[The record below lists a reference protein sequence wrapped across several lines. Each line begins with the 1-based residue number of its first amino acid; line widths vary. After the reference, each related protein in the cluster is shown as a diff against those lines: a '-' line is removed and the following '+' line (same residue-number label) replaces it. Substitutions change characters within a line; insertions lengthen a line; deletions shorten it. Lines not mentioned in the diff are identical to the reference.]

1 MYRKGVNAPLKSYDR
16 RQLKAMCFVASLAP
30 VTRLLPKATAQLAGS
45 ASWLAPLCAL
55 PPLLLFL
62 LVLTALMKMRREG
75 EGLGE
80 VIMRRAGRR
89 AGSVGLGLI
98 AAFQLFSAGFILR
111 TGAHRLISTI
121 YPSAGQWF
129 FMATMLLM
137 GTLAAL
143 GPVKALPRAARVFA
157 PVLLAVMLLALVLSL
172 DSVDARN
179 LLPFTKTSPG
189 ELFLSSLAVVEIY
202 GGVLYCAALIEDR
215 APLHGRRFSSHAG
228 WLALI
233 CALLTFF
240 CAVIIGCYGAQLVA
254 RFSHPFFS
262 TVRDVTL
269 MKTIERIEALVA
281 TLWVLSDF
289 VIFSLLLCCASH
301 ILRLIFGFKPEKT
314 DARMLDMSNGRVLIV
329 ICAAL
334 TAVAA
339 ALIPSNEETMRGISQ
354 MIVPCA
360 SLSILFVILPAL
372 LLISK
377 LRWPRGGEKI

>member
-1 MYRKGVNAPLKSYDR
+1 
-16 RQLKAMCFVASLAP
+16 MCFVASLAP
-30 VTRLLPKATAQLAGS
+30 VTRLLPKATAQIAGS

-55 PPLLLFL
+55 PLLLLFL
-62 LVLTALMKMRREG
+62 LVLTQLMKMRREG

-80 VIMRRAGRR
+80 VVMRRAGRT
-89 AGSVGLGLI
+89 AGSICLCLI
-98 AAFQLFSAGFILR
+98 AVFQLFSAGFILR

-121 YPSAGQWF
+121 YPAAGPRF
-129 FMATMLLM
+129 FMAAMLLM

-179 LLPFTKTSPG
+179 LLPVTKSSTG
-189 ELFLSSLAVVEIY
+189 ELFFSSLAVVEIY
-202 GGVLYCAALIEDR
+202 GGVLYCSAFIEDR
-215 APLHGRRFSSHAG
+215 APLQGRRFASHAG

-240 CAVIIGCYGAQLVA
+240 CAVIIGCYGAQLVS
-254 RFSHPFFS
+254 RFSYPFFS

-289 VIFSLLLCCASH
+289 IIFSLLLCCAAH

-314 DARMLDMSNGRVLIV
+314 DVRMLDMSNGRALIPV
-329 ICAAL
+329 CAAL

-339 ALIPSNEETMRGISQ
+339 ALIPSNEESLRMISQ
-354 MIVPCA
+354 LVVPGA
-360 SLSILFVILPAL
+360 SLAILFVVLPAL
-372 LLISK
+372 LFISR
-377 LRWPRGGEKI
+377 LRWPRGCRKI

>member
-1 MYRKGVNAPLKSYDR
+1 MKSYDR

-30 VTRLLPKATAQLAGS
+30 VTRLLPKATAQVAGS
-45 ASWLAPLCAL
+45 ASWLAPLCAM
-55 PPLLLFL
+55 PLLLLYL
-62 LVLTALMKMRREG
+62 LILTALMKMRREG

-80 VIMRRAGRR
+80 VVMRRAGHT
-89 AGSVGLGLI
+89 AGSIGLGLI
-98 AAFQLFSAGFILR
+98 AVFQLFSAGFILR

-121 YPSAGQWF
+121 YPAAGPWF
-129 FMATMLLM
+129 FIAAMLLM

-143 GPVKALPRAARVFA
+143 GPVKALPRAARVFS
-157 PVLLAVMLLALVLSL
+157 PILLAVMLLALAFSL
-172 DSVDARN
+172 GSVDVRN
-179 LLPFTKTSPG
+179 LLPVTKTSFG

-202 GGVLYCAALIEDR
+202 GGVLYCAAFIEDQ
-215 APLHGRRFSSHAG
+215 APLQGRRFSSHAG

-240 CAVIIGCYGAQLVA
+240 CAVIIGCYGAELVA

-262 TVRDVTL
+262 TVRDVTI

-289 VIFSLLLCCASH
+289 VIFSLLLCCAAH
-301 ILRLIFGFKPEKT
+301 IMRLIFGFKIEKT
-314 DARMLDMSNGRVLIV
+314 DARMLDMSNGRSLIL

-339 ALIPSNEETMRGISQ
+339 ALIPSSEESLRIISQ
-354 MIVPCA
+354 MVVPGA
-360 SLSILFVILPAL
+360 SLAILFVILPAL
-372 LLISK
+372 LFISK
-377 LRWPRGGEKI
+377 LRWPRGST

>member
-1 MYRKGVNAPLKSYDR
+1 MKSYDR
-16 RQLKAMCFVASLAP
+16 RQLMAMCFVASLAP
-30 VTRLLPKATAQLAGS
+30 VTRLLPKATAQVAGS

-55 PPLLLFL
+55 PLLLLFL
-62 LVLTALMKMRREG
+62 LVLTQLMKMRREG

-80 VIMRRAGRR
+80 VIMRCAGRR

-98 AAFQLFSAGFILR
+98 AAFLLFSGGFILR

-121 YPSAGQWF
+121 YPSAGPWF

-157 PVLLAVMLLALVLSL
+157 PVLLAVMLLTLFMSL
-172 DSVDARN
+172 DSVDIKN
-179 LLPFTKTSPG
+179 ILPITKSSPG

-202 GGVLYCAALIEDR
+202 GGVLYSAALIEDR
-215 APLHGRRFSSHAG
+215 APLQGRRFASHAG

-233 CALLTFF
+233 CVLLTFF

-269 MKTIERIEALVA
+269 MKTVERIEALVA
-281 TLWVLSDF
+281 ALWVLSDF
-289 VIFSLLLCCASH
+289 VIFSLLLCCAAH

-314 DARMLDMSNGRVLIV
+314 DLRMLDMSNGRVLIV

-334 TAVAA
+334 TAVVA
-339 ALIPSNEETMRGISQ
+339 ALIPSSEETLRDISQ
-354 MIVPCA
+354 IIVPAA
-360 SLSILFVILPAL
+360 SLAILFIVLPAL
-372 LLISK
+372 LFISK
-377 LRWPRGGEKI
+377 LRWPRRCRKI